1 MKIRK
6 RKMVVRKF
14 QNITL
19 LLWKKEGNRN
29 QIEKN
34 KNAPSRINVNGAIRL
49 NPNLSIENLD
59 IKSMLSG

>member
-29 QIEKN
+29 QIEK
-34 KNAPSRINVNGAIRL
+34 IRM
-49 NPNLSIENLD
+49 PPVE
-59 IKSMLSG
+59 